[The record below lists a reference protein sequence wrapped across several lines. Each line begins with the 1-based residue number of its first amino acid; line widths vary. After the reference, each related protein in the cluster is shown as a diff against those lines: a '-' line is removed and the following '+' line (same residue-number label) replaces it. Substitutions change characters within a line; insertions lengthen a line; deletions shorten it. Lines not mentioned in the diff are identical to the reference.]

1 MTDKTEVLYNAACPI
16 CKREIDHYAK
26 LSAKHDLPIGYHDL
40 GDAAE
45 LAQWGMT
52 EKDAAMR
59 LHVRK
64 DGQIYGGIPAFIVL
78 WQDIPQMRWL
88 AKLVSVP
95 GVHWLACKVYDYVL
109 APLLYRWHLWRVAR
123 QQN

>member
-26 LSAKHDLPIGYHDL
+26 LSTKHDLPIRYHDL

-52 EKDAAMR
+52 QKDAAMR

-78 WQDIPQMRWL
+78 WEDIPQMRWL
-88 AKLVSVP
+88 AKLVSIP

-109 APLLYRWHLWRVAR
+109 APSLYRWHLWRMAR

>member
-1 MTDKTEVLYNAACPI
+1 MSNETEVLYNAACPI
-16 CKREIDHYAK
+16 CKREVDHYAK

-40 GDAAE
+40 GDSGQ
-45 LAQWGMT
+45 LSDWGMT

-64 DGQIYGGIPAFIVL
+64 DGQVYGGIPAFVVL

-88 AKLVSVP
+88 ARLVSLP
-95 GVHWLACKVYDYVL
+95 GVHWVACVVYDYIL
-109 APLLYRWHLWRVAR
+109 APLLYRWHLAR
-123 QQN
+123 MAKRGG

>member
-1 MTDKTEVLYNAACPI
+1 MTDKTEVLYNAACPV

-26 LSAKHDLPIGYHDL
+26 LSEENDLPIGYHDL
-40 GDAAE
+40 GDAAQ
-45 LAQWGMT
+45 LSDWGMT

-64 DGQIYGGIPAFIVL
+64 GGEIYSGVPAFIVL

-88 AKLVSVP
+88 ARLVNLP
-95 GVHWLACKVYDYVL
+95 GVHWVASAVYDHIL
-109 APLLYRWHLWRVAR
+109 APLLYRWHLAR
-123 QQN
+123 MAKNPK